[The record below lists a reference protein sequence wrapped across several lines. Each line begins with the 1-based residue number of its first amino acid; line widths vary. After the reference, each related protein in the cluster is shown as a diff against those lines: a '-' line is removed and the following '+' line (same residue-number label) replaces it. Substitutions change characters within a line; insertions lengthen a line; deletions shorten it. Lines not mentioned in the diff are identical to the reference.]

1 MRVISIKFI
10 TIINFIKIMIFFS
23 CFSFCFF
30 FFGQVEEI
38 VALVNAVFKRQK
50 RTFQKDEKVIAYPA
64 TYFTELFSLYRNVVK
79 S

>member
-10 TIINFIKIMIFFS
+10 IIINVIKIMIFLLVFL
-23 CFSFCFF
+23 FVFF
-30 FFGQVEEI
+30 VQVEEI

-50 RTFQKDEKVIAYPA
+50 RTFQKDEKVIAYPVK
-64 TYFTELFSLYRNVVK
+64 YFTELFSLYRNVVK

>member
-10 TIINFIKIMIFFS
+10 IIINVIKIMIFF
-23 CFSFCFF
+23 FLFF
-30 FFGQVEEI
+30 FLFFFVQVEEI

-50 RTFQKDEKVIAYPA
+50 RTFQKDEKVIAYPEK
-64 TYFTELFSLYRNVVK
+64 YFKELFSLYRNVVK

>member
-1 MRVISIKFI
+1 MCVISIKFI
-10 TIINFIKIMIFFS
+10 IIINVIKIMIFFS

-30 FFGQVEEI
+30 FVQVEEI
-38 VALVNAVFKRQK
+38 VALLNAVFKRQK

-64 TYFTELFSLYRNVVK
+64 EYFKKLFSLYRNVVK